1 MSEQTDH
8 GHHLR
13 NYYFYLS
20 SFLLSF
26 ISKKVLRQKIFNRGD
41 ERRKVNL
48 SIKILVP
55 CCETRKVKND
65 PARPGEMG
73 FSRRV
78 SLKAASGVGGSRLK
92 KVQKS
97 PTEGLA

>member
-1 MSEQTDH
+1 MTSGQ
-8 GHHLR
+8 
-13 NYYFYLS
+13 
-20 SFLLSF
+20 
-26 ISKKVLRQKIFNRGD
+26 
-41 ERRKVNL
+41 VNL

-55 CCETRKVKND
+55 CCETGKVKND
-65 PARPGEMG
+65 QARPGEMVL
-73 FSRRV
+73 SRRV